1 MPAISP
7 AKLKLQAARLAEQY
21 TQPGVFLRE
30 MHALLKTY
38 ADQTHRPGQSG
49 TPAALIES
57 YNVPQPVMRYL
68 WVAIKPLV
76 DKDPQKILELCDKLW
91 AEPYLEHRLLACM
104 LLGQVPVTQSEPVAM
119 RLESWT
125 QAIPEPRLVGVVIE
139 HGMERLRSDAPDT
152 LLKLI
157 EAWLQNSNIYVQ
169 QLGLRSLIPQVE
181 DPGFQNLPAVFH
193 LLTPF
198 LRLTPL
204 PLRPDL
210 VDLLEK
216 LALRS
221 PSETAYTLRIA
232 LGSADNPDT
241 AWLTRQVFP
250 MFPDELKDS
259 LRQAIK
265 KKLKPV

>member
-7 AKLKLQAARLAEQY
+7 AKLKLQTARLAEQY
-21 TQPGVFLRE
+21 TQPGVFVRA
-30 MHALLKTY
+30 MHTLLKSY
-38 ADQTHRPGQSG
+38 ADNTHRPGRSG
-49 TPAALIES
+49 TPSALIES

-68 WVAIKPLV
+68 WVAMKPVV
-76 DKDPQKILELCDKLW
+76 DQDPQRILELCDVLW
-91 AEPYLEHRLLACM
+91 TEPYLEHRLLACT
-104 LLGQVPVTQSEPVAM
+104 LLGQVPVIQPEPIAL
-119 RLESWT
+119 RLERWT
-125 QAIPEPRLVGVVIE
+125 QTVPEPRLVGVVIE
-139 HGMERLRSDAPDT
+139 HGMARLRSEAPNT
-152 LLKLI
+152 LLILI
-157 EAWLQNSNIYVQ
+157 EAWLQSSNIYVQ
-169 QLGLRSLIPQVE
+169 QLGLRALIPQVE

-198 LRLTPL
+198 LRSIPP

-221 PSETAYTLRIA
+221 PSETAYTLRTA

-250 MFPDELKDS
+250 MFPVEIKNG

-265 KKLKPV
+265 KG